1 MMAVKMNKT
10 KVVPILL
17 ACPRVDL
24 DTRDNY
30 RRTEKERLRYAREKL
45 EHFLG
50 CTTDISNFQRI
61 VEEGT
66 EQASAVL
73 EELVYSEESNLSQLR
88 RIWDSGIIKEKI
100 MDEMVRQLKVLA
112 NQIIFICS
120 SQESLHKND
129 LQMHLWK

>member
-1 MMAVKMNKT
+1 MG
-10 KVVPILL
+10 
-17 ACPRVDL
+17 D
-24 DTRDNY
+24 
-30 RRTEKERLRYAREKL
+30 
-45 EHFLG
+45 
-50 CTTDISNFQRI
+50 TTDISNFQRI

-112 NQIIFICS
+112 NQGRTLRLPQVF
-120 SQESLHKND
+120 
-129 LQMHLWK
+129 